1 MNDNKDMLSMHLE
14 DIMFLLSGP
23 DNRSPP
29 PPNSTPQ
36 SIFFSKKFPNSE
48 VPFFN
53 SDIPSDRTILQRT
66 FFCSIVFLNAFC

>member
-1 MNDNKDMLSMHLE
+1 MNDNKNMLSMHLE

-29 PPNSTPQ
+29 TPPLSLF
-36 SIFFSKKFPNSE
+36 FFSKKFPNSE

-53 SDIPSDRTILQRT
+53 SDIPSDRTILQRI
-66 FFCSIVFLNAFC
+66 FFC